1 MILEVVSMIEP
12 IEKAYLP
19 FSQDV
24 NTVYRYLRE
33 DRKELTLSKKITFL
47 NIQIDELLQKPS
59 RDSFID
65 ALNNAEYI
73 LRLIMQLYGSGYLPS
88 ALYQSVNEAGEK
100 FKEFLT
106 EHINYKPEQDT
117 PLQEE
122 TNSDD
127 TRSFEEL
134 CKEANLIAK
143 NNSEISIS
151 MLQRHL
157 RVGYARAGR
166 LIQKLE
172 QDGVVEKT
180 IGSSSYKSLV
190 FKSVNKISMNKPT
203 IKKNKY

>member
-1 MILEVVSMIEP
+1 MIEP

-100 FKEFLT
+100 FKEFLLST
-106 EHINYKPEQDT
+106 
-117 PLQEE
+117 
-122 TNSDD
+122 
-127 TRSFEEL
+127 
-134 CKEANLIAK
+134 
-143 NNSEISIS
+143 
-151 MLQRHL
+151 
-157 RVGYARAGR
+157 
-166 LIQKLE
+166 
-172 QDGVVEKT
+172 
-180 IGSSSYKSLV
+180 
-190 FKSVNKISMNKPT
+190 
-203 IKKNKY
+203 